1 MLIYTN
7 AQSILKKMDEL
18 RGYAADRDPGMIMI
32 TETWTNETIDNNFLM
47 IKEYE
52 WLQEMTE
59 KTQREDE
66 EEEF

>member
-1 MLIYTN
+1 
-7 AQSILKKMDEL
+7 
-18 RGYAADRDPGMIMI
+18 MIMI
-32 TETWTNETIDNNFLM
+32 TETWTNETIDNNFLK